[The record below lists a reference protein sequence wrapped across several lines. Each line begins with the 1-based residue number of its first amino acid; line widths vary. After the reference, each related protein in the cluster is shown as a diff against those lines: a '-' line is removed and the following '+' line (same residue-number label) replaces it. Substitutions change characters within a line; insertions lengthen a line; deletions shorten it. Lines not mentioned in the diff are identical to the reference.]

1 MLFNS
6 YVFIFAF
13 LPMTIIGALAVN
25 RWFPAYIKVW
35 IAAASLG
42 FYTWWEP
49 AMVWILL
56 TSVFVN
62 YGLLR
67 LALSRPPGSQARS
80 ATVALGVVVNL
91 GFLGWFK
98 YAGFLAFNL
107 NTLFAAGLDIGSVVL
122 PLGISFFTFQKLALL
137 IDVQRGEVEDIRFLD
152 FLVFVTFFPQLIA
165 GPIVLF
171 TEVHDQFRRLGSLVP
186 QWDYIRVGLTIF
198 AMGLAKKI
206 LLADNMEHFATPV
219 FNAAAAGKAMTAVE
233 AWVGALSYTFQLYFD
248 FSAYSDM
255 AIGLAW
261 MFGIALPFNFNSPY
275 KATSIIDFWRRWH
288 VTLSRFLKVYLYVPL
303 GGNRYGRGRRH
314 LNLLLVM
321 VLGGLWHG
329 AAWTFVAWGVLH
341 GLYLVLNHL
350 WRDWRGRLAVAPPPS
365 ARWAER
371 VAAWTLTFVCVVVAW
386 VLFRADSFAAAWII
400 LKAMFDPAGIAGVF
414 THAYTF
420 FGSNIVPDAN
430 VTPQW
435 LAIAFVICLAL
446 PNTLDLIGS
455 RFPLVEGHRHPGK
468 PLLRLHWRDNLA
480 WAAFTGLCL
489 AIGVLG
495 LSRPQVFIYFQ
506 F

>member
-6 YVFIFAF
+6 YEFIFVF
-13 LPMTIIGALAVN
+13 LPVTIIAVLCLRKFIN
-25 RWFPAYIKVW
+25 PKMLVS
-35 IAAASLG
+35 AASIV
-42 FYTWWEP
+42 FYSWWSLEF
-49 AMVWILL
+49 VSILL
-56 TSVFVN
+56 LSITAN
-62 YGLLR
+62 YILLQ
-67 LALSRPPGSQARS
+67 LALVRPFRSVAR
-80 ATVALGVVVNL
+80 TRVVVLGVVMNL

-98 YAGFLAFNL
+98 YAGFLALNL
-107 NTLFAAGLDIGSVVL
+107 NALFDAGLNVGAMVL

-137 IDVQRGEVEDIRFLD
+137 VDVHRGETDRISFLD
-152 FLVFVTFFPQLIA
+152 FLIFVTFFPQLIA

-171 TEVHDQFRRLGSLVP
+171 CEVQDQYRRPGSLVP
-186 QWDYIRVGLTIF
+186 SWETMKVGLTIF

-261 MFGIALPFNFNSPY
+261 MFGIALPYNFNSPY

-288 VTLSRFLKVYLYVPL
+288 VTLSRFLKIYLYVPL
-303 GGNRYGRGRRH
+303 GGNRHGKWRRH
-314 LNLLLVM
+314 LNLLVVM
-321 VLGGLWHG
+321 FLGGLWHG
-329 AAWTFVAWGVLH
+329 AAWTFVAWGALH

-350 WRDWRGRLAVAPPPS
+350 WRDWRGRLTVSSPPLV
-365 ARWAER
+365 RWAER
-371 VAAWTLTFVCVVVAW
+371 VSAWSLTFLSVVVAW

-400 LKAMFDPAGIAGVF
+400 LKAMFDPAGIIGTF

-468 PLLRLHWRDNLA
+468 PLVRLHWRDNLV

-489 AIGVLG
+489 ATGILG